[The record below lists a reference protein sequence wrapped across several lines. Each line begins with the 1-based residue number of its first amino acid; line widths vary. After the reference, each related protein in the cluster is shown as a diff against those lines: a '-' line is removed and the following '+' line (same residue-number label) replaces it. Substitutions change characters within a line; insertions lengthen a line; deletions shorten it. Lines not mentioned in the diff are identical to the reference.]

1 MLQYKQRL
9 ESITLIPA
17 GDGEFDI
24 RLDGEMVYSKLKTN
38 VFPRH
43 DEITD
48 LIDERL

>member
-24 RLDGEMVYSKLKTN
+24 RLDDEMVYSKLKTN
-38 VFPRH
+38 VFPQNQ
-43 DEITD
+43 EITD

>member
-1 MLQYKQRL
+1 MLRYKQRI

-24 RLDGEMVYSKLKTN
+24 RLDGEMVYSKLKTDR
-38 VFPRH
+38 FPEH
-43 DEITD
+43 EEITD